1 MKKIVVIALITILV
15 TGVTMSIGVSAMQE
29 ETTAANDTTTE
40 APTTTTNGTNADSGS
55 VIKIDNTLTVTN
67 YRFNDGTLIV
77 TIQADYSQR
86 IIISDMFVD
95 GSGAQ
100 QIPRKDMML
109 DSGKN
114 TIRFDVTAWK
124 GTQGASIASADGA
137 IAISE
142 ETGGFTF
149 TSEFTPTQLA
159 AIAIVSV
166 LTGVGLV
173 LALALKREYQY
184 TSEVTQ
190 EL

>member
-1 MKKIVVIALITILV
+1 MRKVVLVFALALCV
-15 TGVTMSIGVSAMQE
+15 TGVTASGAIAQE
-29 ETTAANDTTTE
+29 SNNS
-40 APTTTTNGTNADSGS
+40 TTTTMNGTQANSGS
-55 VIKIDNTLTVTN
+55 VIKIDNTVTVTN
-67 YRFNDGTLIV
+67 YRFEDNTLIV
-77 TIQADYSQR
+77 TLDADYSQL
-86 IIISDMFVD
+86 IVISDMFVD
-95 GSGAQ
+95 GNGAQ
-100 QIPRKDMML
+100 QIPRKRMTL
-109 DSGKN
+109 DTGKN

-124 GTQGASIASADGA
+124 GTQGASISTAGGA